1 VGEENQEYAAKLQQF
16 SSDLG
21 KYSAEVQAK
30 VQDHTAQIAEISA
43 EIQKDSTEYNWIS
56 QRYAAL
62 KGQYDQAFGL
72 MAPKEGQ
79 D

>member
-1 VGEENQEYAAKLQQF
+1 MQGHA
-16 SSDLG
+16 
-21 KYSAEVQAK
+21 
-30 VQDHTAQIAEISA
+30 AQINEIGA
-43 EIQKDSTEYNWIS
+43 EIQIDGTEYNWKS

-72 MAPKEGQ
+72 MAPREGK

>member
-1 VGEENQEYAAKLQQF
+1 M
-16 SSDLG
+16 
-21 KYSAEVQAK
+21 
-30 VQDHTAQIAEISA
+30 QDHTSQINEISA
-43 EIQKDSTEYNWIS
+43 EIQIDSTEYNWKS

-72 MAPKEGQ
+72 MAPRESK